1 MGTSNLYSGPKK
13 TLLLPSDYNPEDI
26 PAPEVNPKAEE
37 PGNEEIGQ
45 ENPDADK
52 PENGEIGQI
61 LQPSV
66 AWGSV
71 RGSMRRAMN
80 DCKIG
85 NVKRAVSHY
94 TKALGGHSNATKQAA
109 KAQKT
114 TAAIYSY
121 FSGTPSAIRQ
131 RFEDA
136 GIRFD
141 GRPTKDI
148 FNDIC
153 NLISP
158 VPNDIDDSLI
168 NMATRET
175 FADVAT
181 DLSIDLNQFESF
193 NEELLQRLVGGLI
206 KHFIYDKLIM
216 QSEQTALKKCER
228 TNDLRELEKS
238 IKLYIDGIVDSV
250 IQDVVK
256 SNMNPADFNRAV
268 ETLFDVT
275 YQQMEDMR

>member
-1 MGTSNLYSGPKK
+1 MGTSNLYGGPKK

-26 PAPEVNPKAEE
+26 PTPEANPKTEE
-37 PGNEEIGQ
+37 PGNEDAGQ
-45 ENPDADK
+45 ENPDTEK
-52 PENGEIGQI
+52 PESGEIGQI
-61 LQPSV
+61 IQPSV

-71 RGSMRRAMN
+71 RGSMRRAMCN
-80 DCKIG
+80 RSVR
-85 NVKRAVSHY
+85 NVKSAVSHY

-109 KAQKT
+109 KARKT
-114 TAAIYSY
+114 TAAIYTY

-136 GIRFD
+136 GIRFE
-141 GRPTKDI
+141 GRPTKEI

-153 NLISP
+153 GLIAP
-158 VPNDIDDSLI
+158 VPNDIEDSLI

-175 FADVAT
+175 FADVAS
-181 DLSIDLNQFESF
+181 DLSVDLNLLESF

-206 KHFIYDKLIM
+206 KHYIYDKLIM
-216 QSEQTALKKCER
+216 QSEQTALKNCER
-228 TNDLRELEKS
+228 TSDLRDLEKS

-250 IQDVVK
+250 IQDVVR
-256 SNMNPADFNRAV
+256 SNMDPADFNRAI
-268 ETLFDVT
+268 ETLYDVT